1 MSSDEEKDAGINA
14 PQKARECVNG
24 EPASLVSV
32 LGEETIISTIEPFT
46 DYLETAVAAYDC
58 SGNQIGRVLAGNE
71 YCRFLEKVEGSKC
84 ADAGRKATLAAIKSG
99 RKEITNCCG
108 GLILCASP
116 IKNNGSIIGAVVG
129 AVSEVPS
136 DEESL
141 KETARCC
148 GVDFEQLRQAAGK
161 TFHKPDYLY
170 DAAIKHLDTIAQLLG
185 TIYGA
190 SREKERAL
198 AIATEKKQDLDRHIR
213 EIEALNKVITAA
225 SGSLIPEVLLTQ
237 ASKAI
242 QEATDARLVAIYTL
256 DDKKGVL
263 RLGGSS
269 YEPDPAIRASVE
281 TLALDGSVED
291 LVMKSGKIVV
301 VFDLATDE
309 RVTPH
314 LREIAMNQGFTSF
327 VAMPVTSRDEVL
339 GMLLVFSDSRD
350 ICSENQIRF
359 IDVLSYQLGIALQ
372 NSRFYREV
380 ESNNQFLNNLL
391 NGMAEGVYIYGKNGA
406 FEYIN
411 RAGTEITGYTR
422 EEILGKTILDLVVPE
437 KVEAIKKMMMR
448 REAGGTDRYEV
459 DIIGKDGNRIVIRQ
473 TVSPLYENGAIVG
486 AIGVATD
493 ITEKKE
499 AEQRINLLAAAV
511 DNTHESVII
520 SDLNGDIISINNA
533 GAALLGYE
541 ADAITGMHIGDFWS
555 GSNPEGLKE
564 QIYAG
569 TLKGGWEGQMWYRRA
584 DGSSLPVFV
593 SSARVDDAS
602 GKPMALVGIARDI
615 SAEQRLTS
623 EILRRNRELAVLNAV
638 AVATSSSL
646 DIRQALKNSLD
657 AIIDSMSYNG
667 GIIFLME
674 KGSQLLSPAA
684 GTYAIPEEMMVHLQT
699 IKMGQ
704 GHTGKIAESGA
715 PIFIDDYKSSEYYL
729 PALPD
734 LFPIASMGGVPLI
747 FKDKVLGVLIV
758 STATPHEFDEN
769 EQTLLAAVGNSIGV
783 AIENANLFEDVARGK
798 NEWETTFDA
807 MTNGV
812 SIHDLDFNIIRANSA
827 LAKMLGMTID
837 QIVGRKC
844 YEVFH
849 DRDKPLTVCPQA
861 LAFKDGCSH
870 TLVVEEKKLQA
881 VLNISSDPIF
891 DQDGNITGVVHDVRD
906 ITVQERLR
914 EQLAQ
919 SEKIRALGEMA
930 GGVAHDFNNFLTVIL
945 GNTQL
950 LLSKIDGGDGNQ
962 EFRESLESV
971 QRAAADAAETVRRI
985 QEFTRVRTARSFTTV
1000 DVNSVM
1006 LNAIDIARPRWRDE
1020 AEVRGAKIE
1029 IKTMLAGTSPV
1040 YANESE
1046 LAEVF
1051 INLIINAADA
1061 LRDGGKITVTT
1072 DTEPDGEW
1080 VLAVVADNGKGMDEE
1095 VKKRVFEPFFS
1106 TKGVSGSGLGLSVA
1120 YGIVN
1125 RHGGDIIVESK
1136 AAEGTRFIVRLPV
1149 ATMAELT
1156 GASELSEVAELAAAA
1171 EKESGPVRRGK
1182 LLIVDD
1188 EPMVRKLLGDMLRG
1202 MAQYYETAEDGE
1214 QALAVFDAAVD
1225 AGEPFD
1231 LVMTD
1236 LGMPGMSGWDVV
1248 EAIKQRSPETPVV
1261 LITGWGD
1268 QLDAQKMKVS
1278 RVDSVIAK
1286 PFKAEDI
1293 RRTLSKAIS

>member
-1 MSSDEEKDAGINA
+1 LSSDEEKDAGINA

-46 DYLETAVAAYDC
+46 DYLETSIAAHDS
-58 SGNQIGRVLAGNE
+58 SGNQVGRVVAGNE
-71 YCRFLEKVEGSKC
+71 YCRFLEKVVASKC
-84 ADAGRKATLAAIKSG
+84 ADAGRKATLAAIESG
-99 RKEITNCCG
+99 RQEITNCCG
-108 GLILCASP
+108 GLVLCASP
-116 IKNNGSIIGAVVG
+116 VKVDGTILGAVVG

-141 KETARCC
+141 KETARRC

-225 SGSLIPEVLLTQ
+225 SGSLIPEVFLTQ
-237 ASKAI
+237 TSKAI

-291 LVMKSGKIVV
+291 QVIKSGKVVV

-314 LREIAMNQGFTSF
+314 LREIALNQGFTSF
-327 VAMPVTSRDEVL
+327 VAMPVTSHDEVL
-339 GMLLVFSDSRD
+339 GLLLVFSDSGD
-350 ICSENQIRF
+350 VCSENQIRF
-359 IDVLSYQLGIALQ
+359 INMLSCQLGIALQ
-372 NSRFYREV
+372 NSRFYHDV

-391 NGMAEGVYIYGKNGA
+391 NGMAEGVYKYGKNGA
-406 FEYIN
+406 FEYVN
-411 RAGTEITGYTR
+411 RAGIEITGYSLD
-422 EEILGKTILDLVVPE
+422 EMLEKTILDLVVPE
-437 KVEAIKKMMMR
+437 KVEAMKKMMMR

-459 DIIGKDGNRIVIRQ
+459 DIIGKDGNRIVISQ
-473 TVSPLYENGAIVG
+473 TVSPLYENDAIVG

-493 ITEKKE
+493 ITEEKE

-511 DNTHESVII
+511 DNTHECVIV
-520 SDLNGDIISINNA
+520 SDLNGDIVSINNA
-533 GAALLGYE
+533 GASLLGYE
-541 ADAITGMHIGDFWS
+541 AVAMTGMHMGEFWS
-555 GSNPEGLKE
+555 DRNPEGLRE
-564 QIYAG
+564 EIYAR
-569 TLKGGWEGQMWYRRA
+569 TLEGGWEGQMWYRRA

-602 GKPMALVGIARDI
+602 GKPMALVGIARDV

-657 AIIDSMSYNG
+657 AINDSMNYDG
-667 GIIFLME
+667 GTIFLVK

-684 GTYAIPEEMMVHLQT
+684 SIYAIPEEMMVYLQS
-699 IKMGQ
+699 IEMGQ
-704 GHTGKIAESGA
+704 GHTGKIAELGE

-729 PALPD
+729 PELPD
-734 LFPIASMGGVPLI
+734 LFPIASLGGVPLI
-747 FKDKVLGVLIV
+747 FKDRVLGVLIV
-758 STATPHEFDEN
+758 STATPHEFTEN
-769 EQTLLAAVGNSIGV
+769 EQVLLAAVGNSIGV

-798 NEWETTFDA
+798 NEWEATFDA

-812 SIHDLDFNIIRANSA
+812 SIHDPDFNIIRANSA

-849 DRDKPLTVCPQA
+849 DSDKPLEVCPQV

-870 TLVVEEKKLQA
+870 MLVAEEKKLQA

-891 DQDGNITGVVHDVRD
+891 DQDGNITGAVHDVRD
-906 ITVQERLR
+906 ITEQERLR
-914 EQLAQ
+914 GQLAQ

-930 GGVAHDFNNFLTVIL
+930 GGVAHDFNNFLTVIS

-950 LLSKIDGGDGNQ
+950 LLSQMTGGGDQ
-962 EFRESLESV
+962 EFREPLESV

-985 QEFTRVRTARSFTTV
+985 QEFTRVRTARSFTIV
-1000 DVNSVM
+1000 DIKSVL

-1020 AEVRGAKIE
+1020 AEARGAKIE
-1029 IKTMLAGTSPV
+1029 IEARLARTPPMN
-1040 YANESE
+1040 ANESE

-1061 LRDGGKITVTT
+1061 LPDGGKITVTT
-1072 DTEPDGEW
+1072 DTEPDGDW
-1080 VLAVVADNGKGMDEE
+1080 VLVAVADNGNGMDEE

-1120 YGIVN
+1120 YGIIN
-1125 RHGGDIIVESK
+1125 RHGGDITVDST
-1136 AAEGTRFIVRLPV
+1136 AGEGTRFIVRLPV

-1156 GASELSEVAELAAAA
+1156 GANELSEVAELAAVA
-1171 EKESGPVRRGK
+1171 EQESGPVRRGK

-1202 MAQYYETAEDGE
+1202 MEQHYEAAEDGE
-1214 QALAVFDAAVD
+1214 QALAIFDAAVD

-1248 EAIKQRSPETPVV
+1248 EAIKQRSPRTPVV

-1268 QLDAQKMKVS
+1268 QLDSQKMKVS

-1286 PFKAEDI
+1286 PFKFEDI